1 VATTNATPYEPFTV
15 AVVPNRHE
23 VAVIP
28 KGELDLSCVDALDR
42 EVRELR
48 AAGFD
53 QIVLDLRQVR
63 FLDSTGLRL
72 LLSLRS
78 DAERDGHDL
87 TLVRGPRAVQ
97 RIFELTAT
105 HGLFDWRE
113 D

>member
-1 VATTNATPYEPFTV
+1 MATDAALYEPFSI

-23 VAVIP
+23 VAVVP
-28 KGELDLSCVDALDR
+28 KGELDVSCVDALDG

-63 FLDSTGLRL
+63 FLDSSGLRL
-72 LLSLRS
+72 LLSLRN
-78 DAERDGHDL
+78 DAERDGHGL

-97 RIFELTAT
+97 RIFELTGT
-105 HGLFDWRE
+105 SGLFDWRE
-113 D
+113 L